1 MLYKQ
6 TAVFLL
12 CIFKGKLFSD
22 KKKFLFT
29 AEGFITLKGRKV
41 LTGGYC

>member
-22 KKKFLFT
+22 KKKFCLQ
-29 AEGFITLKGRKV
+29 LKALLPLKV
-41 LTGGYC
+41 EKY